1 MDPTSL
7 RAEFDKQL
15 KDADAKIATAEKQL
29 KTLQDYKMKLI
40 GGLETLELLNPNTET
55 PSEVPPTPPEIPAE

>member
-15 KDADAKIATAEKQL
+15 KDADVKIAAAEKQL

-55 PSEVPPTPPEIPAE
+55 PSEVPPNPPEVPAE